1 MAIIKMIKNPPKTK
15 SNLKKLMN
23 YITQPAKTRP
33 DLVGGFN
40 CDWENAYDE
49 FTHTKKDFD
58 TYSTCRRRRP
68 Y

>member
-40 CDWENAYDE
+40 CDWNKHL
-49 FTHTKKDFD
+49 TI
-58 TYSTCRRRRP
+58 
-68 Y
+68 